1 MPHAFPVL
9 NTDAEGFEFRRAVS
23 TDQSSLSGKGQ
34 DGSGGILIEG
44 YAASFNVETV
54 LFVYDGVTFSETL
67 KPGCFAR
74 SIAKPD
80 VVAVIEHDPRGV
92 IARTPDT
99 LVLREDNKGLWH
111 EAKPPKT
118 QRTLDLVKD
127 IEARNI
133 RDMSFLFKPVKQVI
147 TEERRTVGG
156 KSVMFVKREV
166 VDAELRDLT
175 YCVRPAYKGTS
186 LQVTVDEG
194 DQRSVSSLLPRW
206 AKEHLDGLEAE
217 RRRDDRL
224 RANRA
229 KLFIARTTLLGK

>member
-1 MPHAFPVL
+1 MPHAFPVQ
-9 NTDAEGFEFRRAVS
+9 TDAEGFESRRAVS
-23 TDQSSLSGKGQ
+23 PDQASLNGKGQ
-34 DGSGGILIEG
+34 DDSNGIIIDG

-54 LFVYDGVTFSETL
+54 LFTFDGVTFSEVL

-74 SIAKPD
+74 SISKPD

-99 LVLREDNKGLWH
+99 LTLREDNKGLWH

-127 IEARNI
+127 IQARNI

-147 TEERRTVGG
+147 TEERRTVNG
-156 KSVMFVKREV
+156 KSMMFVKREV

-186 LQVTVDEG
+186 VQATMDEG
-194 DQRSVSSLLPRW
+194 DQRSASALLPRW
-206 AKEHLDGLEAE
+206 AREHLEAME
-217 RRRDDRL
+217 SEQRRSDRI
-224 RANRA
+224 RENRA
-229 KLFIARTTLLGK
+229 KLLLARTSSIKQ